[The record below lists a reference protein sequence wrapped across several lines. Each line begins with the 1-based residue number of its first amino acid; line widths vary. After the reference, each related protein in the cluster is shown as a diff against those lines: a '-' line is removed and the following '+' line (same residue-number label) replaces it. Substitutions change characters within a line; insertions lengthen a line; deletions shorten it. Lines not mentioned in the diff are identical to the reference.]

1 MLDKKW
7 EGLDARIIHL
17 VHDDIV
23 EAEDDITE
31 TVADLVRENMAAG
44 MNEILP
50 NVPFLVEPEI
60 RGTWGW
66 LMIVDLHS
74 TFPKGACGYTFHV
87 SFGM

>member
-1 MLDKKW
+1 LPAGLIRLRFPFHHAPVTGTGSDGFKLALLMLDKKL

-44 MNEILP
+44 M
-50 NVPFLVEPEI
+50 
-60 RGTWGW
+60 
-66 LMIVDLHS
+66 
-74 TFPKGACGYTFHV
+74 K
-87 SFGM
+87 